1 MEILLAILVFG
12 GAFFL
17 LSVGV
22 LFAKKSLR
30 AGSCGS
36 GIHVKG
42 EELSCGV
49 CPSNNAE
56 ICPSGDKEGFAT
68 IAQIGNPSR
77 KRRFTSSN
85 HFSQN

>member
-1 MEILLAILVFG
+1 METLLAILLFG

-22 LFAKKSLR
+22 LFTKKSLR

-36 GIHVKG
+36 GLQIKWEDV
-42 EELSCGV
+42 SCGV
-49 CPSNNAE
+49 CPSKAAE
-56 ICPSGDKEGFAT
+56 ICASGDKEGYAT

-77 KRRFTSSN
+77 KRRFIDS
-85 HFSQN
+85 HFSRN

>member
-1 MEILLAILVFG
+1 METILAIGLFG

-22 LFAKKSLR
+22 LFARKGLR

-36 GIHVKG
+36 GLYVKG

-49 CPSNNAE
+49 CPSKEAE
-56 ICPSGDKEGFAT
+56 ICPSGDKEGLAT
-68 IAQIGNPSR
+68 IAQLGNPSR
-77 KRRFTSSN
+77 KKMYTSN

>member
-1 MEILLAILVFG
+1 MEFLLAIVIFA

-22 LFAKKSLR
+22 LFTKKSLR

-36 GIHVKG
+36 GLHVKG

-49 CPSNNAE
+49 CPSKKAE
-56 ICPSGDKEGFAT
+56 VCASGDKEGYAT
-68 IAQIGNPSR
+68 VAQIGNPSR
-77 KRRFTSSN
+77 KRRFVDS
-85 HFSQN
+85 HFSKN

>member
-1 MEILLAILVFG
+1 MEILLAIVLFG

-22 LFAKKSLR
+22 LFTKKSLR

-36 GIHVKG
+36 GLHVKG
-42 EELSCGV
+42 EELSCGA
-49 CPSNNAE
+49 CPSKEAE
-56 ICPSGDKEGFAT
+56 ICSSGDREGYAT

-77 KRRFTSSN
+77 KRRFVDSR
-85 HFSQN
+85 FSRN

>member
-1 MEILLAILVFG
+1 MEFLLAIVIFA

-22 LFAKKSLR
+22 LFTKKSLR

-36 GIHVKG
+36 GLHVKG

-49 CPSNNAE
+49 CPSKKAE
-56 ICPSGDKEGFAT
+56 VCASGDKEGYAT
-68 IAQIGNPSR
+68 VAQIGNPSR
-77 KRRFTSSN
+77 KRRFKDLN
-85 HFSQN
+85 FSKN

>member
-1 MEILLAILVFG
+1 MEILLAIVLFG

-22 LFAKKSLR
+22 LFTKKNLR

-36 GIHVKG
+36 GLYAKG

-49 CPSNNAE
+49 CPSKEAE
-56 ICPSGDKEGFAT
+56 ICPSGDQEGYST

-77 KRRFTSSN
+77 KRRFVDS
-85 HFSQN
+85 HFSRN

>member
-1 MEILLAILVFG
+1 MEILLAIVLFG

-22 LFAKKSLR
+22 VFTKKRLR

-36 GIHVKG
+36 GLYLKG
-42 EELSCGV
+42 EEFNCGI
-49 CPSNNAE
+49 CPSKEAE
-56 ICPSGDKEGFAT
+56 ICPSGDQEGYST

-77 KRRFTSSN
+77 KRRFVDS
-85 HFSQN
+85 HFSRN

>member
-1 MEILLAILVFG
+1 MEILLAIVLFG

-22 LFAKKSLR
+22 LFTKKSLR

-36 GIHVKG
+36 GLYVKG

-49 CPSNNAE
+49 CPSKEAE
-56 ICPSGDKEGFAT
+56 ICPSGDQEGYST
-68 IAQIGNPSR
+68 IAQIGNPSH
-77 KRRFTSSN
+77 KRRFVDS
-85 HFSQN
+85 HFSRN

>member
-1 MEILLAILVFG
+1 MEILLAIVIFG

-22 LFAKKSLR
+22 LFTKKSLR

-36 GIHVKG
+36 GLHVKG
-42 EELSCGV
+42 EELSCGA
-49 CPSNNAE
+49 CPSKEAE
-56 ICPSGDKEGFAT
+56 ICSSGDREGYAT

-77 KRRFTSSN
+77 KRRFVDSY
-85 HFSQN
+85 FSRN

>member
-1 MEILLAILVFG
+1 MEVLLAIILFG

-17 LSVGV
+17 LSFGV

-36 GIHVKG
+36 GLHVKG
-42 EELSCGV
+42 EELSCGA
-49 CPSNNAE
+49 CPSKDAE
-56 ICPSGDKEGFAT
+56 ICASGDKDGYAT

-77 KRRFTSSN
+77 KRRFVNS
-85 HFSQN
+85 HFSKN

>member
-1 MEILLAILVFG
+1 MEFLLAIVIFA

-22 LFAKKSLR
+22 LVTKKSLR

-36 GIHVKG
+36 GLHVKG

-49 CPSNNAE
+49 CPSKKAE
-56 ICPSGDKEGFAT
+56 VCASGDKEGYAT
-68 IAQIGNPSR
+68 VAQIGNPSR
-77 KRRFTSSN
+77 KRRFVDS
-85 HFSQN
+85 HFSKN

>member
-1 MEILLAILVFG
+1 METLLAIGIFG
-12 GAFFL
+12 VSFFL

-22 LFAKKSLR
+22 IFTKKSLR

-36 GIHVKG
+36 GLHVKG

-49 CPSNNAE
+49 CPSKEAE

-68 IAQIGNPSR
+68 VAQLGNPSR
-77 KRRFTSSN
+77 KRRFQEK
-85 HFSQN
+85 HFSDN

>member
-1 MEILLAILVFG
+1 MEFLLAIVIFA

-22 LFAKKSLR
+22 LFTKKSLR

-36 GIHVKG
+36 GLHVKG

-49 CPSNNAE
+49 CPSKKAE
-56 ICPSGDKEGFAT
+56 VCAGGDKEGYAT
-68 IAQIGNPSR
+68 VAQIGNPSR
-77 KRRFTSSN
+77 KRRFKDSN
-85 HFSQN
+85 FSRN